1 MAALQ
6 SLLRGPSEGGTV
18 GAPLSAMYQEWNCA
32 VGLAQLGCDSG
43 RGGTQSCHLEPGA
56 GFFGKIRFW
65 DPYIGNG
72 TRPGTTGK
80 RNLSTPN
87 TPQRPG

>member
-1 MAALQ
+1 MH
-6 SLLRGPSEGGTV
+6 PSRPCIRSGT
-18 GAPLSAMYQEWNCA
+18 GAP

-43 RGGTQSCHLEPGA
+43 RGGTQSFCHLEPGA

-65 DPYIGNG
+65 DPYVGNG
-72 TRPGTTGK
+72 ARPRTTGE

-87 TPQRPG
+87 APQWPD